1 MSLTP
6 SRRSTHMK
14 KIGTRWL
21 PAAAIALSTL
31 SHAAQADTA
40 RVAAAADLRYAFA
53 ELQPLFEKAH
63 PTHKLELI
71 LGSSGKFMQQLENG
85 APFDIFFSADVT
97 LPKKLVASGKAVAP
111 VTTYAFGRI
120 VLWSA
125 KFDATQLTLKDLDK
139 PEFRKIAIAAPNHA
153 PYGARAKEAL
163 EHTGMWTKVET
174 KLVFG
179 ENISHTAQLIDKQAA
194 EIGIIA
200 QSLAVNDA
208 LKSKGGYSLIPS
220 EFHQPLEQA
229 YAVTTYGQ
237 NNAAAKAFAKF
248 MRTPEARK
256 VMTRYGFVLPSETPQ

>member
-1 MSLTP
+1 MTIGSSWISAAAVTLASLT
-6 SRRSTHMK
+6 
-14 KIGTRWL
+14 
-21 PAAAIALSTL
+21 
-31 SHAAQADTA
+31 HAALADTA
-40 RVAAAADLRYAFA
+40 RVAAAADLRYAFQ
-53 ELQPLFEKAH
+53 EIQPLFEKAH
-63 PTHKLELI
+63 PAHKLELI

-85 APFDIFFSADVT
+85 APFDIFFSADVAF
-97 LPKKLVASGKAVAP
+97 PKKLLASGKAIAP

-125 KFDATQLTLKDLDK
+125 KVDASQLTLKDLGK
-139 PEFRKIAIAAPNHA
+139 PEFRKIAIAAPEHA

-163 EHTGMWTKVET
+163 AHTGMWSKVEN

-194 EIGIIA
+194 EIGIVA
-200 QSLAVNDA
+200 LSLAVNDA
-208 LKSKGGYSLIPS
+208 LKSKGGYYLIPS

-237 NNAAAKAFAKF
+237 NNAAAKALAQF

-256 VMTRYGFVLPSETPQ
+256 VMTRYGFMLPGETPQ